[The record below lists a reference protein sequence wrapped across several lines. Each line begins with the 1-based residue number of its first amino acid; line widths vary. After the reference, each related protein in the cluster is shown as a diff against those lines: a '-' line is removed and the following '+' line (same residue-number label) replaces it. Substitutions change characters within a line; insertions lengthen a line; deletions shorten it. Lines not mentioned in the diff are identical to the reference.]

1 MRAVRCRYEDL
12 RTERPKLLLV
22 ENLRSGIESQHHS
35 HFSTLVNQFF
45 GQVVEGR
52 NAHSASDQ
60 QRPAAL
66 RIRIE
71 AVPQAGQQVE
81 LDARLHFTQ
90 PGRAF
95 ADDLIDQCQRPLVV
109 VAHRNRTAQVEPF
122 DLDIDELPGTG
133 QVLRI
138 PLERHPP
145 DGGRQRFVGRNSIY
159 AFFIHFSFPNY
170 VLRFR
175 LNFKGAGFAPTEAGH
190 GKSIL
195 AGMGLSRTA
204 RRCERCPLNETRF

>member
-1 MRAVRCRYEDL
+1 MRAVRRRYENL

-22 ENLRSGIESQHHS
+22 ENLRRGIEAQHHS
-35 HFSTLVNQFF
+35 HFSALVNQFL

-71 AVPQAGQQVE
+71 PVAQSGQQVE
-81 LDARLHFTQ
+81 LFAGLHFTQ

-95 ADDLIDQCQRPLVV
+95 ADDLIDQRQRPLVV

-122 DLDIDELPGTG
+122 NLDIDELPGTG
-133 QVLRI
+133 QILRI
-138 PLERHPP
+138 PFERHPP
-145 DGGRQRFVGRNSIY
+145 DGGRQRFIGRNSIY
-159 AFFIHFSFPNY
+159 AFFIHFFFSK
-170 VLRFR
+170 LC
-175 LNFKGAGFAPTEAGH
+175 A
-190 GKSIL
+190 S
-195 AGMGLSRTA
+195 LSS
-204 RRCERCPLNETRF
+204 